1 MNDSTHSSEEQPSE
15 ERIPERPARNR
26 SDMKSPGEMLR
37 EAREAQDWSVEDL
50 CAETKLSE
58 KAVHA
63 LENNQFN
70 ELSQPIFA
78 GGYYRQCAKVL
89 EIDAERMMQAYAAW
103 GGKKT
108 SSQTAPPAAV
118 DVVPQDV
125 TPPNWRA
132 FGLIGLVVLLVV
144 VGGIFLFM
152 PDTDMPDENAGQSA
166 TSASAGA
173 GNGTSATIGSG
184 NSSATG
190 GGQPTARS
198 SRDSGTSLRVS
209 PGTSAGSNNSQP
221 QPAQA
226 GTGRRSG
233 GRNVNDTLG
242 IDREA
247 ERARSE
253 AQQAPPEPQVAPNH
267 LVVNFTD
274 RSWVDIRDANGSR
287 LLTGIY
293 EAGETREFEG
303 QAPYRITLGYAPGVD
318 MTIGGEDV
326 DIAAQTTSNSTARLT
341 VEARDS

>member
-1 MNDSTHSSEEQPSE
+1 MNESTQPSE
-15 ERIPERPARNR
+15 ESVPERPTRSR
-26 SDMKSPGEMLR
+26 SDMKSPGELLR
-37 EAREAQDWSVEDL
+37 EARLAHDWSVEDL

-63 LENNQFN
+63 LENNEFN

-89 EIDAERMMQAYAAW
+89 DIDTERMMDAYAAW

-132 FGLIGLVVLLVV
+132 FGLIGVVVLLVV
-144 VGGIFLFM
+144 VGVIFLFM
-152 PDTDMPDENAGQSA
+152 PDSDVSDEQTAGQGGD
-166 TSASAGA
+166 TSAVADGQDSAGA
-173 GNGTSATIGSG
+173 STRIGSG

-190 GGQPTARS
+190 NGRPTSNRS
-198 SRDSGTSLRVS
+198 RETGTSLRVS
-209 PGTSAGSNNSQP
+209 PGNGANAGS
-221 QPAQA
+221 AA
-226 GTGRRSG
+226 GAAAPNTGQRTG

-247 ERARSE
+247 ERRRREAR
-253 AQQAPPEPQVAPNH
+253 QAPPEPQVAPNH

-293 EAGETREFEG
+293 EAGETREFDAE
-303 QAPYRITLGYAPGVD
+303 APYRITLGYAPGVS
-318 MTIGGEDV
+318 MQIGGQDV
-326 DIAAQTTSNSTARLT
+326 DVAAQTTSNSTARLT
-341 VEARDS
+341 VEARDN

>member
-1 MNDSTHSSEEQPSE
+1 MSEPTQPSE
-15 ERIPERPARNR
+15 ESVSERPSRNR
-26 SDMKSPGEMLR
+26 SDMKSPGEILR
-37 EAREAQDWSVEDL
+37 EGRLAQDWSVEDL

-58 KAVHA
+58 KSVHA
-63 LENNQFN
+63 LENNEFN

-89 EIDAERMMQAYAAW
+89 GIDIERMNAAYAAW

-125 TPPNWRA
+125 TPPNWRVFA
-132 FGLIGLVVLLVV
+132 AIGAVVLLLI
-144 VGGIFLFM
+144 VGGIVLFM
-152 PDTDMPDENAGQSA
+152 PDSDTSTQSA
-166 TSASAGA
+166 DSNAPSSGDDTVAFNDGEPEPVD
-173 GNGTSATIGSG
+173 GGRIGSG

-190 GGQPTARS
+190 GGEPARRS

-209 PGTSAGSNNSQP
+209 PGNDSGANAN
-221 QPAQA
+221 
-226 GTGRRSG
+226 TGRRSG

-247 ERARSE
+247 ERRRE
-253 AQQAPPEPQVAPNH
+253 QQQAEPEPQVAANH
-267 LVVNFTD
+267 LVVTFTD

-287 LLTGIY
+287 LLNGIY
-293 EAGETREFEG
+293 DAGDTHEFDAD
-303 QAPYRITLGYAPGVD
+303 APYRITLGYAPGVD
-318 MTIGGEDV
+318 MTIGGGDV
-326 DIAAQTTSNSTARLT
+326 DIESQTTSNSTARLT

>member
-1 MNDSTHSSEEQPSE
+1 MNESTQSSEEKPG
-15 ERIPERPARNR
+15 ERPGRSR
-26 SDMKSPGEMLR
+26 SDMQSPGEILR
-37 EAREAQDWSVEDL
+37 EGRLAHDWSVEDL

-63 LENNQFN
+63 LENNQFD

-89 EIDAERMMQAYAAW
+89 DIDTERMMAAYAAW

-108 SSQTAPPAAV
+108 SSATAQPAAV
-118 DVVPQDV
+118 EVVPQDV

-132 FGLIGLVVLLVV
+132 FGAIGVVVLLAVLGAV
-144 VGGIFLFM
+144 FIFL
-152 PDTDMPDENAGQSA
+152 PDADLPDENGAASVTGTAGIADSSQRP
-166 TSASAGA
+166 TV
-173 GNGTSATIGSG
+173 GSG

-190 GGQPTARS
+190 GGTPRS

-209 PGTSAGSNNSQP
+209 PGTGSTGNGSVANGNGAGASGGAS
-221 QPAQA
+221 
-226 GTGRRSG
+226 TGQRMG

-247 ERARSE
+247 ERRE
-253 AQQAPPEPQVAPNH
+253 REQAPPPQPQVAANH
-267 LVVNFTD
+267 LVVTFTD

-293 EAGETREFEG
+293 DAGDSREFDGE
-303 QAPYRITLGYAPGVD
+303 APYRITLGYAPGVS

-326 DIAAQTTSNSTARLT
+326 DVKSQTTSNSTARLT

>member
-1 MNDSTHSSEEQPSE
+1 MNESTQSSE
-15 ERIPERPARNR
+15 ERIDERAGRSR
-26 SDMKSPGEMLR
+26 SDMQSPGEILR
-37 EAREAQDWSVEDL
+37 EGRIAHDWSVEDL

-63 LENNQFN
+63 LENNQFD

-89 EIDAERMMQAYAAW
+89 DIDTERMMAAYAAW

-108 SSQTAPPAAV
+108 SSPTAQPAAV
-118 DVVPQDV
+118 EVVPQDV

-132 FGLIGLVVLLVV
+132 FGAIGLVVLLAVIGAV
-144 VGGIFLFM
+144 FVFM
-152 PDTDMPDENAGQSA
+152 PDADLPGENGAATGTGTAGISD
-166 TSASAGA
+166 SAG
-173 GNGTSATIGSG
+173 SPTIGSG

-190 GGQPTARS
+190 GGVPATRN

-209 PGTSAGSNNSQP
+209 PGGSGDASNG
-221 QPAQA
+221 A
-226 GTGRRSG
+226 GTGASAASGTGQRMG

-247 ERARSE
+247 QRQRREE
-253 AQQAPPEPQVAPNH
+253 AAAPPEPQVAANH
-267 LVVNFTD
+267 LVVTFTD

-293 EAGETREFEG
+293 DAGDSREFDAE
-303 QAPYRITLGYAPGVD
+303 APYRITLGYAPGVS

-326 DIAAQTTSNSTARLT
+326 DIQAQTTSNSTARLT